1 MRPRFT
7 LWSDYGTSAR
17 KYRSSAAMRGARSSV
32 ARKCLLAAAI
42 VVAAAIASCEL
53 FGQAAEKMQDAAG
66 HAQSAT
72 VKRSAGIAPI
82 PLSPQPVRS
91 VEEAAVTASIA
102 NSSIANSAPAHSAT
116 PALASDVPEG
126 HAMPAITAVSGAMAK
141 ATALPPSPAALAA
154 TKAAEKPRGVGG
166 RRNAQTVHHLRDDDA
181 RLIVRYVAARL
192 GHNKELRA
200 ALRMFL

>member
-1 MRPRFT
+1 
-7 LWSDYGTSAR
+7 
-17 KYRSSAAMRGARSSV
+17 MRGARSSI
-32 ARKCLLAAAI
+32 ARRCLLAAAI

-53 FGQAAEKMQDAAG
+53 FGQAADKMPDAAG
-66 HAQSAT
+66 HAQSMT
-72 VKRSAGIAPI
+72 GKRSAGIAPI
-82 PLSPQPVRS
+82 PLSPQPLRP
-91 VEEAAVTASIA
+91 VEEAAVTASIV

-116 PALASDVPEG
+116 PTLASDVPEG
-126 HAMPAITAVSGAMAK
+126 HAMPAITSVPGAMAK
-141 ATALPPSPAALAA
+141 ASALPPSPAALAA
-154 TKAAEKPRGVGG
+154 TKPSEKPRGVGG